1 MNCRESRPLL
11 PLFLDGELDARQMR
25 EVALH
30 STRCGEC
37 EHELRGMER
46 LQELISSRVQ
56 AEVVQVDLSRIWAGV
71 APRLESV
78 RRPWYER
85 LRERWEE
92 LGPRWQTLVPV
103 SAAAAVAAVLA
114 MLLWQGQQASV
125 EPTQWA
131 SAMDNSAIVD
141 TVQSNVE
148 QVAVLREPET
158 NTTVLWITDNDH
170 VETSP

>member
-46 LQELISSRVQ
+46 LQELISTRIQSQV
-56 AEVVQVDLSRIWAGV
+56 AEIDLSRVWAGV

-78 RRPWYER
+78 KRPWYET

-92 LGPRWQTLVPV
+92 LSPRWQTLAPI
-103 SAAAAVAAVLA
+103 SAAAAVAGLVA
-114 MLLWQGQQASV
+114 MLFWQSQGPV
-125 EPTQWA
+125 ENKPWVGA
-131 SAMDNSAIVD
+131 DNSAIVD
-141 TVQSNVE
+141 SVQSNV
-148 QVAVLREPET
+148 QNITFLREPET
-158 NTTVLWITDNDH
+158 NTTVLWIND
-170 VETSP
+170 TGSLP